1 VTAVCT
7 LLASAQVTDWPE
19 RIGLTLGVVAL
30 IGAVLG
36 LMRWGWVRRGRRQ
49 SDIGPL
55 PAVPPISRAPGGAA
69 PGEAA
74 PGSAVDVTG
83 VSARY
88 LGATRSG
95 DWLDRIVVHGLGVP
109 SSAEVTVGSQG
120 VWVLRSG
127 APDIFAAAT
136 DVVAA
141 RHDRGIAG
149 RVLETD
155 GVLVITW
162 RHGGQHIDLGL
173 RVRDALAAEELRC
186 AVDALATNATN
197 QSLPSD
203 PTLSTTTSGDS
214 A

>member
-1 VTAVCT
+1 MTTVGT
-7 LLASAQVTDWPE
+7 LLASAEVTDWPQ
-19 RIGLTLGVVAL
+19 RLGLTMAVVAL

-49 SDIGPL
+49 NDIGPL
-55 PAVPPISRAPGGAA
+55 PAVPRLPGA
-69 PGEAA
+69 PGEVA
-74 PGSAVDVTG
+74 PGSAVDVTE

-95 DWLDRIVVHGLGVP
+95 DWLDRIVVRGLGVP
-109 SSAEVTVGSQG
+109 SAAEITVGVKG
-120 VWVLRSG
+120 VWILRSG
-127 APDIFAAAT
+127 APDIFAAAA
-136 DVVAA
+136 DVGGA

-162 RHGGQHIDLGL
+162 RHDGQLIDLGL
-173 RVRDALAAEELRC
+173 RVRDAFAAEALRSAIC
-186 AVDALATNATN
+186 ALANVE
-197 QSLPSD
+197 SSPSD
-203 PTLSTTTSGDS
+203 SHISPTTSGES

>member
-1 VTAVCT
+1 MTAVCT
-7 LLASAQVTDWPE
+7 LLASAPVTDWPE
-19 RIGLTLGVVAL
+19 RIGLTLGVIAL
-30 IGAVLG
+30 IGVVLG

-49 SDIGPL
+49 SDIDPL
-55 PAVPPISRAPGGAA
+55 PAVPEIPGT
-69 PGEAA
+69 PGEGA
-74 PGSAVDVTG
+74 PRDSVDIRG

>member
-1 VTAVCT
+1 MTGVC
-7 LLASAQVTDWPE
+7 LVLASAQVTDWPE

-49 SDIGPL
+49 IDIGPL
-55 PAVPPISRAPGGAA
+55 PEVPQIPGASA
-69 PGEAA
+69 GETA
-74 PGSAVDVTG
+74 GSAVEVTG
-83 VSARY
+83 VAARY

-109 SSAEVTVGSQG
+109 SAAEVTVRNQG
-120 VWVLRSG
+120 VWVIRAG
-127 APDIFAAAT
+127 APDIFAAAP
-136 DVVAA
+136 DVVGA

-155 GVLVITW
+155 GVLVISW
-162 RHGGQHIDLGL
+162 RHGEQVIDLGL
-173 RVRDALAAEELRC
+173 RVRDARRAEAVRA
-186 AVDALATNATN
+186 AVDAIATD
-197 QSLPSD
+197 QSPPID
-203 PTLSTTTSGDS
+203 PALSTTTSGDP

>member
-1 VTAVCT
+1 MTIVGA
-7 LLASAQVTDWPE
+7 LLASAEVTDWPQ
-19 RIGLTLGVVAL
+19 RIGLTMAVVAL

-55 PAVPPISRAPGGAA
+55 PAVPQIPGT
-69 PGEAA
+69 PGEVA
-74 PGSAVDVTG
+74 PGSALDVTE

-109 SSAEVTVGSQG
+109 SAAEITVGAEG
-120 VWVLRSG
+120 VWILRSG
-127 APDIFAAAT
+127 APDIFAAAA
-136 DVVAA
+136 DVVGA

-162 RHGGQHIDLGL
+162 RHGAQLIDLGL
-173 RVRDALAAEELRC
+173 RVRDALVAEALRS
-186 AVDALATNATN
+186 AVCALAKVE
-197 QSLPSD
+197 SLPSD
-203 PTLSTTTSGDS
+203 SHISTTTSGES